1 MHDSGTQPASSN
13 TTSQQRQDAEQ
24 GKKEETIQSERT
36 HQIIQFNSASSH
48 NYNSGGGVEQSL
60 DIHTNR
66 YCSDNTKDIEA
77 SLHIEDTKPFDLF
90 ELHSPLV
97 DATQELEERSH
108 VETDSPKGTSI
119 RKRLQALTTAS
130 RSSTEPDRQSWE
142 SISSSNNDTRAWS
155 VTTQDT
161 GSTGISTVSTST
173 ITQNPKRK
181 KKKNKGSSKRK
192 DSGTFGLKFLRS
204 PGDYMQFDLDYCE
217 AQIAM
222 SNKEPECYP
231 EIGKAS
237 AEELLTYLRRMTG
250 TQVRAIPASD
260 LEAPRRP
267 NESRAWDHRNL
278 WCVDCRKSC
287 PICNTTCCVKEELA
301 QKAANESLDPEKVHQ
316 AKRLRKIIEHLGTH
330 AKDVSTF
337 AQCTPPDGC
346 GRYVCASCSG
356 VCPSEICR
364 DIQCKECKPDP
375 WASCDWHD

>member
-1 MHDSGTQPASSN
+1 MPSKTRNKKLSSRKRL
-13 TTSQQRQDAEQ
+13 T
-24 GKKEETIQSERT
+24 
-36 HQIIQFNSASSH
+36 
-48 NYNSGGGVEQSL
+48 
-60 DIHTNR
+60 
-66 YCSDNTKDIEA
+66 SDNTKDIEA
-77 SLHIEDTKPFDLF
+77 SFHIENTKPFDLS
-90 ELHSPLV
+90 ELRSPLV
-97 DATQELEERSH
+97 DATQELEEGNH
-108 VETDSPKGTSI
+108 VETDSPGGTSI
-119 RKRLQALTTAS
+119 RRRLQALTTAS
-130 RSSTEPDRQSWE
+130 SSSTETDRQSWK

-173 ITQNPKRK
+173 VTQNSKRK

-192 DSGTFGLKFLRS
+192 DSGGALSLKFLRS

-222 SNKEPECYP
+222 SNKEPECEP

-237 AEELLTYLRRMTG
+237 AEELLTYLRGITG
-250 TQVRAIPASD
+250 TQVRDIPASD
-260 LEAPRRP
+260 MKAPRRP

-278 WCVDCRKSC
+278 WCVDCQ
-287 PICNTTCCVKEELA
+287 EMA
-301 QKAANESLDPEKVHQ
+301 QKAADESLDPDQVHQ
-316 AKRLRKIIEHLGTH
+316 AKRLGKIIEHLGTH